1 MMDRIRLDAMH
12 ERHRALTPAIAGA
25 YEEAA
30 SVCLSRNHAS
40 PVEITLS
47 DNGSEAAAEIAW
59 IEPDSRIRDAWANAT
74 DATENG
80 AYGCVIAGIELLRHL
95 FAVRRA
101 ETRTGADYYV
111 GPTGSGE
118 EDLDDCLRLEVS
130 GVGSGDRRDVT
141 TRLLAKVRQAQQ
153 GESSLPAVAG
163 VIGFAARLLMVKD
176 VGESS

>member
-80 AYGCVIAGIELLRHL
+80 ADGCVIAGIELLRHL

-101 ETRTGADYYV
+101 ATRPRGEYFV
-111 GPTGSGE
+111 GSNGSGE
-118 EDLDDCLRLEVS
+118 EGRDGLLR
-130 GVGSGDRRDVT
+130 
-141 TRLLAKVRQAQQ
+141 
-153 GESSLPAVAG
+153 P
-163 VIGFAARLLMVKD
+163 
-176 VGESS
+176 

>member
-59 IEPDSRIRDAWANAT
+59 IEPDSRIRDAWAKAT

-80 AYGCVIAGIELLRHL
+80 AYGWVIGGGELHRHL
-95 FAVRRA
+95 FAVRPAGSRNPSGLF
-101 ETRTGADYYV
+101 RGANV
-111 GPTGSGE
+111 ARGE
-118 EDLDDCLRLEVS
+118 GHGWSHR
-130 GVGSGDRRDVT
+130 
-141 TRLLAKVRQAQQ
+141 
-153 GESSLPAVAG
+153 
-163 VIGFAARLLMVKD
+163 
-176 VGESS
+176 